1 MNTLNTETDMV
12 SITIDNQAYR
22 VSPNEN
28 LLQTCLTLGLDLPY
42 FCWHSELGSVGAC
55 RQCAVKQYLN
65 DEDKVGRL
73 VMACMTPVCDGMV
86 ISMQDTQSRQFRQ
99 TNIEAIMTQHP
110 HDCPVCEEGGN
121 CHLQDMTAIS
131 GHINRRYTGKKRT
144 HLNQYLGPMLN
155 HEMNRCIGCYRCVRF
170 YRDYC
175 GGDDFNVFG
184 SKSHLYFGRATPGAL
199 ENSFSGNL
207 AEVCPTGVFTDK
219 PFSEHYIRKWDLQTA
234 PTICP
239 HCSLGCNITV
249 SERERKVRRITNR
262 RHDEINGH
270 FLCNIGLFGYEHV
283 NHSERLDAPLL
294 RNNADKCSAILST
307 SEAKQHLAK
316 LLSPAIIDN
325 QETALNQQ
333 ALGKCIAI
341 GSARTQ
347 IENNAA
353 LMKLVGQDNFYL
365 GVPDLQVQ
373 MLHMLCS
380 AYQNNSVSPFS
391 IKQAQA
397 CDAALIIN
405 EDISHTA
412 PRLALAIRQMSR
424 NLGIDNA
431 AKLGIADWQDGAVRN
446 IAQTTRSPLAIIAS
460 DTSQL
465 SSLATEEVIISP
477 DEQVI
482 LLEEI
487 QTLLAHRLDEAKNLE
502 ETNSLEETKSLD
514 DIETHTNTESYSA
527 SARRIVD
534 ALLTA
539 DAPMVITG
547 LQSQDPALLG
557 ASLNIASLL
566 KQLKSHA
573 GFYGVTKQVND
584 LHFGLLIKDEAAEAK
599 YLGIDSFIT
608 RVMGQEG
615 EDSAH
620 KAPDTLIILETDLYR
635 YMEAEQLE
643 AALDAIDNI
652 IVIDHMLT
660 PTAQMA
666 DLILPSG
673 SFAESQGCY
682 LSSEGRLQ
690 HGFATFSGLNQPM
703 MPWFW
708 LADLTDLHHPAE
720 IHHWL
725 SQHFPILAPIETF
738 SELAHINQGSPF
750 RIAGQP
756 KRASARTAIHAV
768 NDVKEQMP
776 ISASGTPFV
785 QSMEGVEGFRQS
797 QVQMITVLPANAW
810 SPKWNSDQGANRFG
824 NMSHSPWTL
833 GITLFSQTSPS
844 SQPACPD
851 EHQSEQ
857 ENNKNNMPATNASR
871 KETNSSALTSAS
883 IRLIPSS
890 NLYTD
895 FELASYSSSIH
906 SMSPEPS
913 LKIHPSLAASL
924 NLIEGE
930 EAQIQAEH
938 SDARLMCTFNQQMS
952 PSVAQVPT
960 RLFTLLGKRAKITPL
975 TLKAKEDCDD
985 PT

>member
-1 MNTLNTETDMV
+1 MNNLNTDTDMV

-22 VSPNEN
+22 VSPHEN

-55 RQCAVKQYLN
+55 RQCAVNQYQN
-65 DEDKVGRL
+65 GEDKIGRL
-73 VMACMTPVCDGMV
+73 VMACMTPVSDGMI
-86 ISMQDTQSRQFRQ
+86 ISMQDTQSTQFRQ

-184 SKSHLYFGRATPGAL
+184 SKSHLYFGRARSGAL

-219 PFSEHYIRKWDLQTA
+219 PYSEHYIRKWDLQTA
-234 PTICP
+234 PTVCP

-249 SERERKVRRITNR
+249 SERDHKIRRITNR

-294 RNNADKCSAILST
+294 RNNNDKSSVILT
-307 SEAKQHLAK
+307 SDAAKKHLAK

-325 QETALNQQ
+325 QQ
-333 ALGKCIAI
+333 ALGRCIAI
-341 GSARTQ
+341 GSARTH

-365 GVPDLQVQ
+365 GVPDVQVQ

-380 AYQNNSVSPFS
+380 AYQSNRVSPFS

-397 CDAALIIN
+397 CDAALIID

-424 NLGIDNA
+424 NLGINNA

-446 IAQTTRSPLAIIAS
+446 IAQTSRSPLAIIAS

-487 QTLLAHRLDEAKNLE
+487 QDLLAHK
-502 ETNSLEETKSLD
+502 LEETKSLD
-514 DIETHTNTESYSA
+514 DRETHTNTESYSA

-534 ALLTA
+534 SLLTA
-539 DAPMVITG
+539 DTPMVITG
-547 LQSQDPALLG
+547 LQSQDPALLRT
-557 ASLNIASLL
+557 SLDIASLL
-566 KQLKSHA
+566 KRLKPHA

-584 LHFGLLIKDEAAEAK
+584 LHFGLLIKDEAGEAK
-599 YLGIDSFIT
+599 YLGIDSFIN

-620 KAPDTLIILETDLYR
+620 NAPDTLIILETDLYR

-652 IVIDHMLT
+652 IVIDQMLT

-666 DLILPSG
+666 DLLLPSG

-690 HGFATFSGLNQPM
+690 HGFATISGLNQRM
-703 MPWFW
+703 MPWIW
-708 LADLTDLHHPAE
+708 LAELTHLHHPAE

-725 SQHFPILAPIETF
+725 SQHVPILAPIETF

-756 KRASARTAIHAV
+756 QRASARTAIHAV

-776 ISASGTPFV
+776 MSASGTPFV

-810 SPKWNSDQGANRFG
+810 SPKWNSDQGANRSG
-824 NMSHSPWTL
+824 NGNQSPWTS
-833 GITLFSQTSPS
+833 GITLFSQVSLS
-844 SQPACPD
+844 SQPACPG
-851 EHQSEQ
+851 EHQDEQ
-857 ENNKNNMPATNASR
+857 ENGRQTNAGR
-871 KETNSSALTSAS
+871 KETNSSELTGAG
-883 IRLIPSS
+883 IRLVPAA
-890 NLYTD
+890 NLYAD
-895 FELASYSSSIH
+895 FELARYSSPIH
-906 SMSPEPS
+906 SMSPDPS

-924 NLIEGE
+924 RLIEGE
-930 EAQIQAEH
+930 EVWVQGEH
-938 SDARLMCTFNQQMS
+938 SAVRLMCTFNRQMA
-952 PSVAQVPT
+952 PDIAQVPNT
-960 RLFTLLGKRAKITPL
+960 LFTLLGKRAKITPV
-975 TLKAKEDCDD
+975 TLKGKEDK
-985 PT
+985 